1 MNQKEYKMIFQI
13 GANLAST
20 FNTSFG
26 SACKRL
32 QELAQETSET
42 SKTLKDVSG
51 FQKAKASV
59 EENEQ
64 KLERLR
70 DEYRSLQ
77 TTIASARHDV
87 ERFPAAIE
95 EQEKAIKETVK
106 AISKHQ
112 QALQNYDEGTDAY
125 KEINAEIKKERQ
137 ELREQQKEYKKL
149 AASQANAKKSYQDI
163 TDNMAEHDKQIEKT
177 HDAIEKQKETV
188 YKYSRKLAE
197 AGINVNN
204 LTEEQKNLQKQY
216 EDFKT
221 AREHLQKVG
230 AEYDELTQKAREQAT
245 EVGKLMGIYAAAG
258 AAFYKGAI
266 EPAIEFE
273 SAYTGV
279 LKTVDGTPEQL
290 QRIKEDILDLST
302 NVPTATADIA
312 AVAEAAGQLGIA
324 VEDITNFSSVM
335 IDLGESTNLSSD
347 EAASSLAK
355 FANITRMNADNYS
368 NLGSVIVDLGNNF
381 ATTEADI
388 VSMATRL
395 ASTGEITGLSEA
407 QIMAVSTALSSV
419 GIEAEAGGSSVS
431 KLLKEFEVMYQNG
444 SEDLKDY
451 ADVAGVSLK
460 EFREIYGE
468 DSLKAVSMFI
478 SGLNDVERNGRNA
491 VQILSDLDITEIRM
505 SNAVLSLAA
514 SDGILTKA
522 VDIANT
528 AWEENTALAEEAGKR
543 YQTTESQIQMA
554 KNSINN
560 AGIALGEVFTP
571 YVAEAARGINE
582 FARNTADWVRE
593 NPETIKQAMELITT
607 VGSTALA
614 FKGLKLAGTG
624 IKTTVTGVKKLA
636 GEGKLLSSIKWN
648 AIGIAI
654 AAVSA
659 AIAESHRQYEKHL
672 QDTANV
678 IMYNNGAKTSLSD
691 LTDAIVNYDDETYK
705 AALAANQQAEEM
717 KAVKDSISEAKR
729 ELDYYAETVDNGAL
743 STDEAEALRKTF
755 EDLGTYLEQDFS
767 GAYKLVFDDFK
778 NAVTTLGDEAGIA
791 SGEVASL
798 LNSFKTDYEANID
811 DATQSV
817 ENYYEKVK
825 SGTATDADRED
836 FEKSQAMLYELAA
849 LDSENKREFE
859 AAAAAID
866 GIDFGTNQEEAVAK
880 INEITEFAKG
890 YFEELNNAQE
900 SMQQKYDE
908 FRARNEIQHNYGYIS
923 DEEYELN
930 QSALATASVVSNTAY
945 QQAFDDFQSQYGET
959 LNLIRGQLNT
969 NINKIVDDNKN
980 QLDLGWDLLYS
991 AKGALDTAGGFAF
1004 GGMDLDTSYE
1014 IAANAFRSE
1023 KENRVRADVENEM
1036 SGLLNAVNE
1045 MARNAEIEPIII
1057 PVETKIAAA
1066 TSGLIKNVSGS
1077 GAGYLSLQP
1086 EDIKVISHAYASG
1099 TNYSADTFLAGE
1111 NGAEIVTNARG
1122 YQVYTAEETK
1132 DIFDTYMQIVSFL
1145 PMLQRVNTAA
1155 SVKAPE
1161 LSAGNEWAAPVN
1173 VTITIEQNISGGD
1186 PEGLKESNEELIYR
1200 IREVMEEISRDGRRR
1215 AFN

>member
-1 MNQKEYKMIFQI
+1 MNQDQKVYKMMFQI

-32 QELAQETSET
+32 QELAQETAET

-51 FQKAKASV
+51 FQKAKEAV
-59 EENEQ
+59 NANKENLRELEE
-64 KLERLR
+64 K
-70 DEYRSLQ
+70 YGSLK
-77 TTIASARHDV
+77 H
-87 ERFPAAIE
+87 AIE
-95 EQEKAIKETVK
+95 VTESQIKETSET
-106 AISKHQ
+106 ISTNQ
-112 QALQNYDEGTDAY
+112 QIIKNYAKGSSGYE
-125 KEINAEIKKERQ
+125 EINKQ
-137 ELREQQKEYKKL
+137 TEQYKKNL
-149 AASQANAKKSYQDI
+149 KDLK
-163 TDNMAEHDKQIEKT
+163 
-177 HDAIEKQKETV
+177 EKQKQFDESLSENEKQQEKTSAAIDRHQETV
-188 YKYSRKLAE
+188 YKYSEKLAE

-290 QRIKEDILDLST
+290 RRIKEDILDLST
-302 NVPTATADIA
+302 NVPTAATDIA

-355 FANITRMNADNYS
+355 FANITRMDADYYS
-368 NLGSVIVDLGNNF
+368 NLGSAIVDLGNNF

-571 YVAEAARGINE
+571 YVAEAARGINQ
-582 FARNTADWVRE
+582 FARDTADWVRE
-593 NPETIKQAMELITT
+593 NPETIKQAMDLVTT

-624 IKTTVTGVKKLA
+624 IQTAAKGVQKLSK
-636 GEGKLLSSIKWN
+636 EGKLLSTVKWN

-659 AIAESHRQYEKHL
+659 AVAESHRQYEKHL

-691 LTDAIVNYDDETYK
+691 LTDAIVDYDDETYK
-705 AALAANQQAEEM
+705 AAIAANKQAEEM
-717 KAVKDSISEAKR
+717 KAVRDSISEAKR
-729 ELDYYAETVDNGAL
+729 ELDYYAETVDGGAL

-778 NAVTTLGDEAGIA
+778 NAVATLGSEAGIA

-798 LNSFKTDYEANID
+798 LNSFKADYDANID
-811 DATQSV
+811 DAMQSV
-817 ENYYEKVK
+817 ENYFEKVK
-825 SGTATDADRED
+825 AGTATDADREN

-859 AAAAAID
+859 AAAASID
-866 GIDFGTNQEEAVAK
+866 GIDFGANQEEAVSK

-890 YFEELNNAQE
+890 FFEELNNAQE

-908 FRARNEIQHNYGYIS
+908 FRAKNEIQHNYGYIS

-945 QQAFDDFQSQYGET
+945 QQAFDDFQSQYGEI

-969 NINKIVDDNKN
+969 NINQIVDDNKN

-991 AKGALDTAGGFAF
+991 AKGALDTAGGFVF

-1077 GAGYLSLQP
+1077 GAGYLSLEP
-1086 EDIKVISHAYASG
+1086 EDIKVISHAYANG
-1099 TNYSADTFLAGE
+1099 TRYSADTFLAGE

-1132 DIFDTYMQIVSFL
+1132 DIFDTYTRIVSFL

-1161 LSAGNEWAAPVN
+1161 LSAGNESAAPVN
-1173 VTITIEQNISGGD
+1173 VTITIEQNINGGD
-1186 PEGLKESNEELIYR
+1186 PEGLRESNEELIHR
-1200 IREVMEEISRDGRRR
+1200 IREVMEEINRDGRRR

>member
-32 QELAQETSET
+32 QELAQETAET

-51 FQKAKASV
+51 FQKAKEAV
-59 EENEQ
+59 NANKENLRELEE
-64 KLERLR
+64 K
-70 DEYRSLQ
+70 YGSLK
-77 TTIASARHDV
+77 H
-87 ERFPAAIE
+87 AIE
-95 EQEKAIKETVK
+95 VTENQIKETSE
-106 AISKHQ
+106 AISTNQ
-112 QALQNYDEGTDAY
+112 QIIKNYAKGSTGYDE
-125 KEINAEIKKERQ
+125 INKQ
-137 ELREQQKEYKKL
+137 TEQYKKNL
-149 AASQANAKKSYQDI
+149 KDLK
-163 TDNMAEHDKQIEKT
+163 
-177 HDAIEKQKETV
+177 EKQKQFNESLSENEKQQEKTSAAIDRHQETV
-188 YKYSRKLAE
+188 YKYSEKLAE

-290 QRIKEDILDLST
+290 RRIKEDILDLST
-302 NVPTATADIA
+302 NVPTTAADIA

-355 FANITRMNADNYS
+355 FANITRMDADYYS

-419 GIEAEAGGSSVS
+419 GIEAEAGGSSIS

-514 SDGILTKA
+514 SDGILAKA

-624 IKTTVTGVKKLA
+624 IQTAVKGIQKLSK
-636 GEGKLLSSIKWN
+636 EGKLLSTVKWN

-659 AIAESHRQYEKHL
+659 AVAESHRQYEKHL

-691 LTDAIVNYDDETYK
+691 LTDAIVDYDDETYK
-705 AALAANQQAEEM
+705 AAIAANKQAEEM
-717 KAVKDSISEAKR
+717 KAVRDSISEAKR
-729 ELDYYAETVDNGAL
+729 ELDYYAETVDGGAL

-778 NAVTTLGDEAGIA
+778 NAVATLGSEAGIA

-798 LNSFKTDYEANID
+798 LNSFKADYDANID
-811 DATQSV
+811 DAMQSV
-817 ENYYEKVK
+817 ENYFEKVK
-825 SGTATDADRED
+825 AGTATDADREN

-859 AAAAAID
+859 AAAASID
-866 GIDFGTNQEEAVAK
+866 GIDFGANQEEAVSK

-890 YFEELNNAQE
+890 FFEELNNAQE

-908 FRARNEIQHNYGYIS
+908 FRAKNEIQHNYGYIS

-945 QQAFDDFQSQYGET
+945 QQAFDDFQSQYGEI

-969 NINKIVDDNKN
+969 NINQIVDDNKN

-991 AKGALDTAGGFAF
+991 AKGALDTAGGFVF

-1014 IAANAFRSE
+1014 IAANAFRS
-1023 KENRVRADVENEM
+1023 ENRVRADVENEM

-1077 GAGYLSLQP
+1077 GAGYLSLEP
-1086 EDIKVISHAYASG
+1086 EDIKVISHAYANG
-1099 TNYSADTFLAGE
+1099 TRYSADTFLAGE

-1132 DIFDTYMQIVSFL
+1132 DIFDTYTRIVSFL

-1161 LSAGNEWAAPVN
+1161 LSAGNERTAPVN
-1173 VTITIEQNISGGD
+1173 VTITIEQNINGGD
-1186 PEGLKESNEELIYR
+1186 TDSIRESNEELVYR

>member
-32 QELAQETSET
+32 QELAQETAET

-149 AASQANAKKSYQDI
+149 AAAQANAKKSYQEI

-177 HDAIEKQKETV
+177 NDAIEKQKETV

-290 QRIKEDILDLST
+290 RRIKEDILYLST
-302 NVPTATADIA
+302 NVPTAAADIA

-355 FANITRMNADNYS
+355 FANITRMDADNYS

-582 FARNTADWVRE
+582 FARDTADWVRE
-593 NPETIKQAMELITT
+593 NPETIEQAMELVTT
-607 VGSTALA
+607 IGSTVLA

-624 IKTTVTGVKKLA
+624 IQTAVKGVQKLSA
-636 GEGKLLSSIKWN
+636 EGKLLSNIKWG

-654 AAVSA
+654 AAVST
-659 AIAESHRQYEKHL
+659 AISESHKQYQKHL
-672 QDTANV
+672 QDTANLV
-678 IMYNNGAKTSLSD
+678 MYNNNASLSLSD
-691 LTDAIVNYDDETYK
+691 LADSLMKYDSQAYKSAQATY
-705 AALAANQQAEEM
+705 QQAEEL
-717 KAVKDSISEAKR
+717 KGIRDNLEDARIQVEYYGQTLREGGLLTPEEAQ
-729 ELDYYAETVDNGAL
+729 N
-743 STDEAEALRKTF
+743 LRQPF
-755 EDLGTYLEQDFS
+755 EDLSNYLEQGFS
-767 GAYKLVFDDFK
+767 TSFNLVFDNFQSAAVTVMDSLGGDVAEIDSLLQNFK
-778 NAVTTLGDEAGIA
+778 NKYSENVSVAQQNVDDYLSAVIAG
-791 SGEVASL
+791 GEVSEEDKANFK
-798 LNSFKTDYEANID
+798 NS
-811 DATQSV
+811 QS
-817 ENYYEKVK
+817 
-825 SGTATDADRED
+825 
-836 FEKSQAMLYELAA
+836 MLYELAA
-849 LDSENKREFE
+849 LDSLNKNSFD
-859 AAAAAID
+859 AARAEIE
-866 GIDFGTNQEEAVAK
+866 GIDFGSDQEAAIAK
-880 INEITEFAKG
+880 INEITEYAKG
-890 YFEELNNAQE
+890 YFEELNNAQKE
-900 SMQQKYDE
+900 AQQENEKL
-908 FRARNEIQHNYGYIS
+908 RAGYEIQHNYGMVS
-923 DEEYELN
+923 DEDYKLYLG
-930 QSALATASVVSNTAY
+930 ALSSASVASNEAY
-945 QQAFDDFQSQYGET
+945 QEAFNDFKTQYEDAA
-959 LNLIRGQLNT
+959 NLIR
-969 NINKIVDDNKN
+969 D
-980 QLDLGWDLLYS
+980 QLDVNIQTIYDQNIGEINLGEDLLSSAEAWINTIGGVFNGEGGDWNKYFFEADQRKTLES
-991 AKGALDTAGGFAF
+991 AKESVSGVIEAVD
-1004 GGMDLDTSYE
+1004 
-1014 IAANAFRSE
+1014 
-1023 KENRVRADVENEM
+1023 EM
-1036 SGLLNAVNE
+1036 SKA
-1045 MARNAEIEPIII
+1045 AKITPISIPIE
-1057 PVETKIAAA
+1057 TAYAAA
-1066 TSGLIKNVSGS
+1066 ESGLINVKGVAS
-1077 GAGYLSLQP
+1077 GYLSLQP

-1161 LSAGNEWAAPVN
+1161 LSVGNEWAAPVN

-1186 PEGLKESNEELIYR
+1186 PEGLRESN
-1200 IREVMEEISRDGRRR
+1200 
-1215 AFN
+1215 